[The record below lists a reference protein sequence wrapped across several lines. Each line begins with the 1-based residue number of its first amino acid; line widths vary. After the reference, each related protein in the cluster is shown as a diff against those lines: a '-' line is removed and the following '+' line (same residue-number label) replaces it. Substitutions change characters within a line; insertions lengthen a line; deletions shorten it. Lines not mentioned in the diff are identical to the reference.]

1 MSENEF
7 LEIAKED
14 DIYEICQLLKIVSED
29 LHNRGIKQ
37 WMNEWKMLD
46 IREFV
51 LKQNIYVLRFE
62 KKGEI
67 IGLFSLEENKLF
79 IGQFPE
85 SLYLSKVALLPKY
98 QRKGIG
104 AKMIQ
109 KAIEIVHSQGK
120 VVVLDCWNGNKK
132 LKEYYTKIGFKY
144 IMDLPEDN
152 YFISIFYLSY
162 FSNKK
167 FRV

>member
-37 WMNEWKMLD
+37 WMNEWKIDD

-67 IGLFSLEENKLF
+67 IGLFSLEENKLL
-79 IGQFPE
+79 IEQFPE

-120 VVVLDCWNGNKK
+120 VVVLDCWNGNQK

-152 YFISIFYLSY
+152 YFISIFYL
-162 FSNKK
+162 
-167 FRV
+167 

>member
-37 WMNEWKMLD
+37 WMNEWKIHD

-67 IGLFSLEENKLF
+67 IGLFSLEENKLL
-79 IGQFPE
+79 IEQFPE

-120 VVVLDCWNGNKK
+120 VVVLDCWNGNQK
-132 LKEYYTKIGFKY
+132 LKEYYTRLGFKY
-144 IMDLPEDN
+144 IMDLPEEN
-152 YFISIFYLSY
+152 YFISVFYL
-162 FSNKK
+162 
-167 FRV
+167 

>member
-1 MSENEF
+1 MNENEF

-14 DIYEICQLLKIVSED
+14 DAYEICQLLKKVSED

-37 WMNEWKMLD
+37 WMNDWKIKD
-46 IREFV
+46 ILELI

-62 KKGEI
+62 KHGEI
-67 IGLFSLEENKLF
+67 IGIFSLEENKLL
-79 IGQFPE
+79 IERFPQ

-98 QRKGIG
+98 QKKGIG
-104 AKMIQ
+104 ERMIH

-144 IMDLPEDN
+144 IMDFPEDD
-152 YFISIFYLSY
+152 YFISIFY
-162 FSNKK
+162 F
-167 FRV
+167 

>member
-1 MSENEF
+1 M
-7 LEIAKED
+7 KW
-14 DIYEICQLLKIVSED
+14 KI
-29 LHNRGIKQ
+29 H
-37 WMNEWKMLD
+37 D

-67 IGLFSLEENKLF
+67 IGLFSLEENKLL
-79 IGQFPE
+79 IEQFPE

-120 VVVLDCWNGNKK
+120 VVVLDCWNGNQK

-152 YFISIFYLSY
+152 
-162 FSNKK
+162 
-167 FRV
+167 

>member
-7 LEIAKED
+7 FEKAKED
-14 DIYEICQLLKIVSED
+14 DIYEIYQLLKKVSED

-37 WMNEWKMLD
+37 WMNEWKIDD

-51 LKQNIYVLRFE
+51 LKKNIYIFRFE
-62 KKGEI
+62 KQGEI
-67 IGLFSLEENKLF
+67 IGLFSLEENKLL
-79 IGQFPE
+79 IEQFPE

-152 YFISIFYLSY
+152 YFISIFY
-162 FSNKK
+162 F
-167 FRV
+167 